1 VSFFTLRVKCS
12 CECVTVQVSTVMLA
26 VILLAASSSSMWDW
40 LAAAP
45 SSLREV
51 DPPVCVPAYGQSTS
65 SCGFQCYGPGNPCN
79 DCVRTNACGS
89 SCCPTDGQM
98 AVDWMN
104 SVNCDYANEYRYGTS
119 ACNAFK
125 DGHVDEKCT

>member
-1 VSFFTLRVKCS
+1 VST
-12 CECVTVQVSTVMLA
+12 CVTIQVSTVMLA

-51 DPPVCVPAYGQSTS
+51 DPPAVCVPAYGQSTS
-65 SCGFQCYGPGNPCN
+65 PCGFQCYGPGNPCN
-79 DCVRTNACGS
+79 DCVRTNGCGS

-104 SVNCDYANEYRYGTS
+104 SVNCDYTNEYRYGTS